1 MCYKNN
7 MSLKHTVCLVT
18 LLMLHVASR
27 VDAQESVPFT
37 GTVER
42 EIAAGTTHS
51 YTLPLTSGEYV
62 AGVVVQRGIGVV
74 ATIYEP
80 SGSRVRHF
88 TAPREGRVSF
98 NVAADQTGTYR
109 LELRAPDVSATQGAI
124 GSYQLSV
131 TEKLSLDERLRSTP
145 SEERYK
151 SRTIEQ
157 LRAQLATGDADT
169 ERFWQTV
176 RQSGA
181 PLVEAIDGDPTRMLV
196 TFLWRGDAST
206 RSVGVWGIVFGG
218 PPSEY
223 QLRRLATS
231 DVWYLTQRLPAG
243 SRFTYGFSPNAPVGP
258 EFGSARFQQRVATMQ
273 RDPWNPLREPG
284 CPADATRYECPS
296 MAELPGAASQ
306 PWTVRNPMA
315 PTGDIRRHTL
325 RSDILKNERA
335 ISVYIPPGYRA
346 DGPPSGLLVVL
357 DGPAYL
363 GPVPTPTILDNLLA
377 AKKIAPVV
385 AVFVANAS
393 GARARELPPN
403 PAFAEFLA
411 TELLPW
417 VHAHYTV
424 SSDPRRTV
432 IAGSSFGGLAATYA
446 GLRHSELFGNVLCQS
461 GSFWW
466 APDRAA
472 DPNPD
477 ATTETGWLAKEFIKS
492 PTKPL
497 RFWMEAGLLEV
508 DSRGTGG
515 VNLETSRH
523 MRDVLLA
530 KGYEVQYSE
539 FAGGHEYLNFRG
551 TLAEGLIALIGTA
564 PSP

>member
-1 MCYKNN
+1 M
-7 MSLKHTVCLVT
+7 KHPVCLAT
-18 LLMLHVASR
+18 LLMLHFASR
-27 VDAQESVPFT
+27 LDAQGMIPVT
-37 GTVER
+37 GTLER
-42 EIAAGTTHS
+42 EIAAGTAHS
-51 YTLPLTSGEYV
+51 YTIQLTDGEYV

-80 SGSRVRHF
+80 SGSRVRNF
-88 TAPREGRVSF
+88 TAPREGRITF
-98 NVAADQTGTYR
+98 NVAADQSGTYR
-109 LELRAPDVSATQGAI
+109 LELRAPAVSATQAAT
-124 GSYQLSV
+124 GSYQLSL
-131 TEKLSLDERLRSTP
+131 TEKLSLDERLKPTLP
-145 SEERYK
+145 EARYR

-157 LRAQLATGDADT
+157 LRAQLAKGDADT
-169 ERFWQTV
+169 ERFWGTV

-181 PLVEAIDGDPTRMLV
+181 PLVEAIDGDPSRTLV
-196 TFLWRGDAST
+196 TFLWRGNDST

-218 PPSEY
+218 PPSDY
-223 QLRRLATS
+223 QLRRLSNS
-231 DVWYLTQRLPAG
+231 DVWYLTLRLPAG

-258 EFGSARFQQRVATMQ
+258 EFGSPRFQQRVATMQ
-273 RDPWNPLREPG
+273 RDPLNPLREPG

-306 PWTVRNPMA
+306 SWIVPNPST
-315 PTGDIRRHTL
+315 PSGKIERHTF

-335 ISVYIPPGYRA
+335 ISVYMPPGYRT
-346 DGPPSGLLVVL
+346 DGPPSALLVVL

-363 GPVPTPTILDNLLA
+363 GPVPTPTILDNLIA
-377 AKKIAPVV
+377 AKKIPPVV
-385 AVFVANAS
+385 AIFVANAS
-393 GARARELPPN
+393 GARSKELPPN
-403 PAFAEFLA
+403 PDFAEFLA

-417 VHAHYTV
+417 VHAHYTA

-497 RFWMEAGLLEV
+497 RFWMEAGVFEV
-508 DSRGTGG
+508 DARGTGG

-530 KGYEVQYSE
+530 KGYEVHYSQ

-551 TLAEGLIALIGTA
+551 TFADGLIALIGA
-564 PSP
+564 KPSP